1 MSLLESS
8 IAAAVV
14 CTMMAVSVPALMKT
28 QQTYRLQSAARH
40 TASKMQ
46 AARIEAITRNLDC
59 RMNVTS
65 GTTYVVECQDP
76 SWKAIESVTLPPGIT
91 VSANNKP
98 EFHRRGNVSPTATFT
113 LSDIYGRKL
122 QVVVNVNGRVRV
134 Q

>member
-1 MSLLESS
+1 
-8 IAAAVV
+8 
-14 CTMMAVSVPALMKT
+14 MMAISVPTAMKT

-59 RMNVTS
+59 RLNVIS
-65 GTTYVVECQDP
+65 GVAYVVECQEGG
-76 SWKAIESVTLPPGIT
+76 WKVIDHVTMPHGIT

-98 EFHRRGNVSPTATFT
+98 EFHRRGNVSPAATFT
-113 LSDIYGRKL
+113 LSDTYGRKL

>member
-14 CTMMAVSVPALMKT
+14 ATMMVISVPTAMKT

-46 AARIEAITRNLDC
+46 SARIEAITRNLDC
-59 RMNVTS
+59 RLSVTS
-65 GTTYVVECQDP
+65 GVAYVVECQDGGWKVIDLVTMP
-76 SWKAIESVTLPPGIT
+76 SGIT

-113 LSDIYGRKL
+113 LSDTYGRKL